1 MAGRGLPS
9 GVPSG
14 PPDGVPDPVARD
26 SGPGQVPLAPPGRG
40 GAHVAPAWLP
50 ADEPAFTTG
59 AAADLLGVRQAFLRQ
74 LGTAG
79 LLEPHR
85 SGGGHRRYSRHE
97 LDLAARART
106 LVDEGMPLE
115 AACRIVALEAELAA
129 VRAELAQLR
138 QRGPRD
144 RTGRRSSR

>member
-1 MAGRGLPS
+1 MSGRGLP
-9 GVPSG
+9 GG
-14 PPDGVPDPVARD
+14 PPDGVPRQASPSTPSERAGVTA
-26 SGPGQVPLAPPGRG
+26 APS
-40 GAHVAPAWLP
+40 WLP

-74 LGTAG
+74 LGSAG

-115 AACRIVALEAELAA
+115 AACRIVALEVELAA

-138 QRGPRD
+138 QHAPRD
-144 RTGRRSSR
+144 RAGRRPSR